1 MNRGLGWFVLAV
13 VCWLSLSSCEDKDPA
28 SASRTT
34 LLKAMNK
41 LQKGDVEGYCR
52 YLDFGQELDSLTEAQ
67 IAKMWVMH
75 EKINLNTK
83 GEVMAVDVVKVDV
96 VADTLTTVY
105 YKIKYASGNEEV
117 SSDKLV
123 RIGGEWKIRVRN

>member
-1 MNRGLGWFVLAV
+1 ML
-13 VCWLSLSSCEDKDPA
+13 CWISLSSCEDKDPA
-28 SASRTT
+28 SASRKA
-34 LLKAMNK
+34 LEKAMRK

-75 EKINLNTK
+75 EKINLNIK
-83 GEVMAVDVVKVDV
+83 GEVLAVDVVKVDV
-96 VADTLTTVY
+96 AADTLTTVY

-117 SSDKLV
+117 SSNKLV
-123 RIGGEWKIRVRN
+123 CVNGEWKIRVRN